1 MAEAGIR
8 KALKAEHIFTQD
20 DRNRRA
26 YEQREAAI
34 RDYES
39 DMGASRREGRKEGR
53 KEGREEGLKE
63 GQLQKQV
70 DIAVEMLRD
79 GVSYEVIAKYTKLSV
94 EDIEKLAQEYRLV

>member
-39 DMGASRREGRKEGR
+39 DMGASRREGR